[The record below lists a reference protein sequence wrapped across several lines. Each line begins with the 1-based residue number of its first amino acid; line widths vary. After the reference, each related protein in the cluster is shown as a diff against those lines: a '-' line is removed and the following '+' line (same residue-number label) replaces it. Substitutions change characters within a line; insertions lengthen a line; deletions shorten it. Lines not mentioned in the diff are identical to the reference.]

1 MYCHHS
7 IRFIWSVLFVLTF
20 FHSSTSCWGP
30 GSNEYGE
37 TTPDYDLYVGSE
49 LVIDCSLKSETPK
62 NIKVP
67 VNSTYL
73 KFKRVRD
80 NQIFQNYT
88 HVIDGLTSQLKIPN
102 ADVNDSG
109 IYHCQIVLP
118 DNSSHLVCSTKV
130 YVGFPPQN
138 VSNFKCISRNFDNL
152 TCTWD
157 IEPNNIRTNY
167 SVQKI
172 FVFQNYFQSCPKP
185 NNTYCQWRAD
195 TEPPYEILSKNLTFV
210 VHGNN
215 SLGTI
220 ENEFKFDHFAI
231 VIPNSPEELNP
242 IDVGKQS
249 FTIQWMPPKMPR
261 IVDKPLLFYQL
272 RLEEIERNLKDAIV
286 IDVGVERYN
295 FTFDNLIPNFKYNVS
310 VRCRSNHTMEENMWS
325 TIASIMVKTYPDV
338 PYVLPEVN
346 TEAFLIHNFGNYRN
360 ATLYWKPVSKRFFN
374 GENFHYHVECF
385 QSELSGKTYIGYVTS
400 SAPFVKIGH
409 LKNDSSYSFH
419 IYSANKEGVS
429 DDYRSIFIDE
439 RNKIAPAPK
448 DIRAISHELGF
459 YNLTWSNTYLKEVN
473 FTVFW
478 CAGRKPSNCDEPIQW
493 SDGIL
498 KDPTFAL
505 EVVNASSSFQ
515 FAVAASYKD
524 QSSGMQW
531 ASCIVPSKAPLGQIP
546 ITHIEPSS
554 TTLRV
559 IWKLDCEAQ
568 KSVIDRYVIT
578 YCREGRNCEDAVAKP
593 DVQSYTLE
601 NLHPFSNYSVKLRAF
616 NKENKPSEDV
626 DEMYQTTLSAGP
638 ADAPHNV
645 TIISETDSTVQ
656 VKWLPPLEPN
666 GVITHYNIYH
676 NEFMDEMKDES
687 SCKSCSFLIENLKQ
701 FTQYDIS
708 IEACT
713 GLFCS
718 KKSLPIIV
726 LTDVGVPGRMDP
738 PRIENV
744 NETHIKVSWNMPS
757 NPNGPIDFFDIQWQ
771 QEVGNE
777 TSNLTVSHNESLSVL
792 IEFKCSNLLDGRNSY
807 LFYIRAINEKNGNLL
822 YGPFSSSTK
831 GTACIMS
838 QGLAMI
844 IGIAIGG
851 TLALAIF
858 LLVIYKLIKWMS
870 EKIHQVKNIAVRL
883 PKELEGPETNPLNN
897 YENFKK
903 GLVQS
908 IHNGKIDH
916 QSYAIDESD
925 NKNRHGSGSSQFSN
939 ASTDELIFKNGKC
952 TKFGRK
958 PSGDSSGCSSMSSN
972 TTTRMHLSS
981 DSGTESDFMV
991 PASPDSLTTDQ
1002 TILNGHKSPMP
1013 ILMEIR
1019 DSSEAS
1025 CETQAKTPVNIK
1037 CDKHNIFNNGMVL
1050 KVDHAY
1056 SKFGISGNLTS
1067 SIPCPI
1073 NPLAFYSCNLANSEP
1088 SVFEAQNTD
1097 KQKPSMM
1104 PPYSKIG
1111 LAKSSVDIPGI
1122 ISGNKELGYSK
1133 FGYGAPQYCFSIDV
1147 ENLNPIVG
1155 VALVEN
1161 TLPNVLSRAD
1171 TGLENENYFGKSDD
1185 GTVFPSFS
1193 MDYRTADSCQLK
1205 TNIDT
1210 FSSKK
1215 PSSGYVSVGDMRS
1228 IKRIDNL
1235 SISESSIDEEN
1246 SPLQS
1251 PEDLSIDLS
1260 FVSSDWKNNILCPS
1274 ESRINDVSFLNP
1286 DSFNKPLISQL
1297 ADNVLS
1303 PNFGL
1308 SLTNGCVQIMPSKE
1322 SVSSDNDPCTK
1333 MDDLSSNIEDN
1344 HLISSSFPFS
1354 ETETSSCPTHS
1365 STPVSEGEHNSEK
1378 KPQLPEVVLAPAI
1391 GRNGYVPFSTLSS
1404 VCDLPVS
1411 TVPNATESNV
1421 PLSVF
1426 PDDICTDI
1434 DQNYITPSNKSNLKL
1449 LQEGLVTKN
1458 KNFSPLLHCNGK
1470 KMHKISKPLKYILK
1484 PLPKMES
1491 EICEV

>member
-1 MYCHHS
+1 MNCHHS
-7 IRFIWSVLFVLTF
+7 IRFIWSVFFIFTF

-30 GSNEYGE
+30 GSTEYGE

-49 LVIDCSLKSETPK
+49 LVIDCSLKSETLPK
-62 NIKVP
+62 IKVP
-67 VNSTYL
+67 VNSSYL
-73 KFKRVRD
+73 IFKRVRD

-88 HVIDGLTSQLKIPN
+88 HVVDGLTSQLKIPV
-102 ADVNDSG
+102 ADLNDSG
-109 IYHCQIVLP
+109 LYHCQILLP
-118 DNSSHLVCSTKV
+118 DNSLHLVCSTNV
-130 YVGFPPQN
+130 YVGLPPKN
-138 VSNFKCISRNFDNL
+138 VSNFNCISRNFDNL

-172 FVFQNYFQSCPKP
+172 FLFQDTFQNCPKP
-185 NNTYCQWRAD
+185 NNTYCQWRDD
-195 TEPPYEILSKNLTFV
+195 TEPPYQILSKNLTFV

-242 IDVGKQS
+242 IDVGKQY
-249 FTIQWMPPKMPR
+249 FTVQWMQPKMPR
-261 IVDKPLLFYQL
+261 IIERPLLFYQL
-272 RLEEIERNLKDAIV
+272 RLEELEPNPKDAIV
-286 IDVGVERYN
+286 VDVGVEKYN
-295 FTFDNLIPNFKYNVS
+295 FTFDNLIPHFKYHVS
-310 VRCRSNHTMEENMWS
+310 VRCRSTHTTDENMWS
-325 TIASIMVKTYPDV
+325 LVTSITVKTYPDV
-338 PYVLPEVN
+338 PYVLPKVN
-346 TEAFLIHNFGNYRN
+346 PEAFLIQNFGNYRN
-360 ATLYWKPVSKRFFN
+360 ATLYFKPVSKRFFN

-400 SAPFVKIGH
+400 SDPFVKIGH
-409 LKNDSSYSFH
+409 LKNDSSYTFH

-439 RNKIAPAPK
+439 RNKIAPTPK

-459 YNLTWSNTYLKEVN
+459 YNLTWSNAYLKEVN
-473 FTVFW
+473 YTVFW
-478 CAGRKPSNCDEPIQW
+478 CAGRKPSNCDGPIQW
-493 SDGIL
+493 SKDIL

-505 EVVNASSSFQ
+505 EVVDAASSFQ
-515 FAVAASYKD
+515 FAVAATYKD

-559 IWKLDCEAQ
+559 IWKLDCDAQ

-578 YCREGRNCEDAVAKP
+578 YCREGRNCEDAVATS

-616 NKENKPSEDV
+616 NKENKPSEDM
-626 DEMYQTTLSAGP
+626 DEMYQTTLSGGP
-638 ADAPHNV
+638 ADTPHNV
-645 TIISETDSTVQ
+645 TIFSKTDSTVG

-666 GVITHYNIYH
+666 GIITHYNIYH
-676 NEFMDEMKDES
+676 NEFMNVMKDES
-687 SCKSCSFLIENLKQ
+687 SCKSCSFLIEDLKQ

-708 IEACT
+708 IEACI

-718 KKSLPIIV
+718 KKSPPFTV
-726 LTDVGVPGRMDP
+726 VTDIGVPGKMDP

-757 NPNGPIDFFDIQWQ
+757 NPNGPIDYFDIQWQ

-777 TSNLTVSHNESLSVL
+777 TSNQTVSHNNSLSAL

-807 LFYIRAINEKNGNLL
+807 LFYVRAVNEKNGTLL
-822 YGPFSSSTK
+822 FGPVSSSTK
-831 GTACIMS
+831 GTACILS

-858 LLVIYKLIKWMS
+858 LLVVYKLIKWMS

-883 PKELEGPETNPLNN
+883 PKELEGPESNPLNN
-897 YENFKK
+897 YESFKK

-1013 ILMEIR
+1013 ILMEIH
-1019 DSSEAS
+1019 DSPETS
-1025 CETQAKTPVNIK
+1025 CETQTKIPVNIK
-1037 CDKHNIFNNGMVL
+1037 SDSYNSFNNGMVL
-1050 KVDHAY
+1050 KVDQAY
-1056 SKFGISGNLTS
+1056 SKFGISGNVTS
-1067 SIPCPI
+1067 QMPCPI

-1088 SVFEAQNTD
+1088 SVFEAQSLD
-1097 KQKPSMM
+1097 KQKPSVM

-1111 LAKSSVDIPGI
+1111 LAKSSVDIPGLA
-1122 ISGNKELGYSK
+1122 SENKEFGYSK
-1133 FGYGAPQYCFSIDV
+1133 FGFGAPQYCFSIDV
-1147 ENLNPIVG
+1147 ENLNPVVG

-1161 TLPNVLSRAD
+1161 TMPN
-1171 TGLENENYFGKSDD
+1171 GLVRINTAIGDEKHEKTEENI
-1185 GTVFPSFS
+1185 VFPTFS
-1193 MDYRTADSCQLK
+1193 MDYHTPSNFKLG
-1205 TNIDT
+1205 TSIDNT
-1210 FSSKK
+1210 SPKR
-1215 PSSGYVSVGDMRS
+1215 PSPGYVSVGDIRS
-1228 IKRIDNL
+1228 IKRMDNL
-1235 SISESSIDEEN
+1235 SASESSIDVEN
-1246 SPLQS
+1246 SPSQS

-1260 FVSSDWKNNILCPS
+1260 FVNPDWTNDILYPS
-1274 ESRINDVSFLNP
+1274 EKRLDGISFLNP
-1286 DSFNKPLISQL
+1286 DSLNSSLINQEAGNTLSMDSQ
-1297 ADNVLS
+1297 
-1303 PNFGL
+1303 P
-1308 SLTNGCVQIMPSKE
+1308 SLTDGFVQIMPTNE
-1322 SVSSDNDPCTK
+1322 LASSDCDPCTK
-1333 MDDLSSNIEDN
+1333 MDDLSINIEEN
-1344 HLISSSFPFS
+1344 QLTASSSPVN
-1354 ETETSSCPTHS
+1354 ETETSLCPTHS
-1365 STPVSEGEHNSEK
+1365 NAPESGEEHNCEK
-1378 KPQLPEVVLAPAI
+1378 KPQLPEVVLTPTI

-1404 VCDLPVS
+1404 VCNSPVS
-1411 TVPNATESNV
+1411 FVPNATESNV

-1426 PDDICTDI
+1426 PDDLCTDI
-1434 DQNYITPSNKSNLKL
+1434 DQNYITPSNKSDLKL